1 MQEKPNQRVLLIGL
15 HNEKALGV
23 RYLANAAE
31 AAGYEAHILF
41 FKGFNSETP
50 EPATE
55 NELRLLREE
64 AARINPML
72 VGVSVMSSLYLE
84 TARKVTAALRQA
96 VSAPIAWGGVWATLA
111 SDRAVRECDF
121 VMRGE
126 GEVTI
131 CEVLDCLA

>member
-64 AARINPML
+64 AAR
-72 VGVSVMSSLYLE
+72 
-84 TARKVTAALRQA
+84 
-96 VSAPIAWGGVWATLA
+96 
-111 SDRAVRECDF
+111 DRAVRECDF